1 MRGLLVVVLAGGC
14 GSVSGKDID
23 AAVGNDTGAHDVLLI
38 DSPPPA
44 CNLSAAFG
52 TPVNV
57 GGVNSNST
65 DDWGWLSADALTIYF
80 TSAATSSSDLNIYYA
95 TRAQPSGTFT
105 GVNLLPGVNTTDVED
120 RPVVTADG
128 LTLLAQS
135 NASGVLHIY
144 SATRATALADFSA
157 LTPVSALNSTAIDAN
172 PWVSADG
179 LTVYLASTRAGSTTG
194 DFDIFKATRPNTS
207 TAFGT
212 PTAVPELNMAST
224 VDDAPVLSADG
235 LEIFFASTRGQAG
248 VSARNDIWHAVRSTT
263 ADGFG
268 TPTKVAELSADTTE
282 DFPSWLSPDRC
293 TLVFSSDRTAGSNG
307 GYDIWMATRPQ

>member
-1 MRGLLVVVLAGGC
+1 MRGLVVIVLACGC
-14 GSVSGKDID
+14 GSVSGKNPD

-65 DDWGWLSADALTIYF
+65 DDWGWLSADGLTIYF
-80 TSAATSSSDLNIYYA
+80 ASAATNSSDLDIYYA
-95 TRAQPSGTFT
+95 TRAQPTGTFT
-105 GVNLLPGVNTTDVED
+105 GVTLLPGVNTTNVED

-128 LTLLAQS
+128 LTLFAES

-144 SATRATALADFSA
+144 SATRSSALADFSS
-157 LTPVSALNSTAIDAN
+157 LTAVSALNSNAIDGN

-179 LTVYLASTRAGSTTG
+179 LTVYLASTRAGSNAG
-194 DFDIFKATRPNTS
+194 DFDIFKATRPNAT

-212 PTAVPELNMAST
+212 PTAVAELNMAST

-235 LEIFFASTRGQAG
+235 LEIFFASTRGIVG
-248 VSARNDIWHAVRSTT
+248 TSARNDIWHAVRTST

-268 TPTKVAELSADTTE
+268 APTKVTELSTDAIE
-282 DFPSWLSPDRC
+282 DFPNWISADRC
-293 TLVFSSDRTAGSNG
+293 TILFSSDRSGGNG